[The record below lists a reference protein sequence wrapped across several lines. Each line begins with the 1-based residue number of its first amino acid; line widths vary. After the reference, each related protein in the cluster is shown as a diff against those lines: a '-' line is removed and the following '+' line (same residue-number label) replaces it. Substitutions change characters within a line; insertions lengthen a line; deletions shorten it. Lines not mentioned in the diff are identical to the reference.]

1 VSLFESRD
9 EMLSEVETTLRMECA
24 DAGHLK
30 EPMLEAFI
38 EQAGAM
44 LAGLTSPGE
53 ASDRIAGIAGRLL
66 PRPPGPDPRVVPVP
80 LRREGEAI
88 VRRVAARHG
97 LDPDLLRGAGRT
109 HAVCMARFEAMWT
122 LYEAR
127 LPDGRRRFSLPQ
139 VGRLMGGRDHTTA
152 LHGVR
157 RWETIMAERAGEGA
171 ARRVER

>member
-1 VSLFESRD
+1 MSVFESRE
-9 EMLSEVETTLRMECA
+9 EMLSEVETTLQMECA

-38 EQAGAM
+38 ERAGAM
-44 LAGLTSPGE
+44 LARLTSPGE
-53 ASDRIAGIAGRLL
+53 ASERLGSIAGRIL
-66 PRPPGPDPRVVPVP
+66 PRPPAPDQRAVPAE

-88 VRRVAARHG
+88 IGRVAARHG
-97 LDPDLLRGAGRT
+97 LGADLLRGADRT

-139 VGRLMGGRDHTTA
+139 VGRMLGGRDHSSA

-157 RWETIMAERAGEGA
+157 RWEQVLAERAGEGA
-171 ARRVER
+171 